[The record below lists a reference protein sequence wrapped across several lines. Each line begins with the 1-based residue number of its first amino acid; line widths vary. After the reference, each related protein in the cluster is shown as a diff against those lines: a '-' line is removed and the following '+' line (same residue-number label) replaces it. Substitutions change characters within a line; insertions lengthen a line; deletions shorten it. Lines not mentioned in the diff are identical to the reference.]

1 MAAFCCAQDRNKM
14 EKYLA
19 QRTQLIDASG
29 IRRIWN
35 IAATIKDPIDF
46 SIGQPDFD
54 VPEPLKA
61 EAIAAI
67 QSGQNR
73 YSLTAGDPELVSAI
87 QGKVTAEFGWQEPA
101 TMVASGVS
109 GAMLLIFMSMI
120 DPGDEVILPDPY
132 FVMYKHLI
140 KMLGGKCVFVDS
152 YPDFRLPVEG
162 IAKAITPKTKLIVAV
177 SPSNPTGAVCS
188 VEELKA
194 LAAVAAKTGAIVL
207 SDEIYNKFCYDGPCP
222 SMASYYERTILMR
235 GFSKS
240 YGMPGWRLAYVAT
253 HESLRPLLDEMT
265 KIQQYTFVCAPT
277 PFQKAAIK
285 ALDYDMSGTINA
297 YKRKR
302 DMIYNGLKDKFEVV
316 KPGGSFYTFV
326 KAPGGNAS
334 EFVEKAIRNKVLVIP
349 GNVFSEKDTHFRI
362 SYTTSD
368 EKIAKGVEILRS
380 IA

>member
-1 MAAFCCAQDRNKM
+1 M

-29 IRRIWN
+29 IRKIWN
-35 IAATIKDPIDF
+35 IAATIKDPVDF

-54 VPEPLKA
+54 VPEVLKA

-67 QSGQNR
+67 QAGDNR
-73 YSLTAGDPELVSAI
+73 YSLTAGDPALQAAVHN
-87 QGKVTAEFGWQEPA
+87 QVVKEFGWQDPA

-140 KMLGGKCVFVDS
+140 RMLGGKCVYVDS
-152 YPDFRLPVEG
+152 YPDFKLPIEK
-162 IAKAITPKTKLIVAV
+162 IEKAITPKTKLIVVV
-177 SPSNPTGAVCS
+177 SPSNPTGHVCTPQ
-188 VEELKA
+188 ELKS
-194 LAAVAAKTGAIVL
+194 LAAVAAKHGTIVL
-207 SDEIYNKFCYDGPCP
+207 SDEIYNKYSYDGPCP
-222 SMASYYERTILMR
+222 SMASYYDRTILMR

-240 YGMPGWRLAYVAT
+240 YGMTGWRLAYVAT
-253 HESLRPLLDEMT
+253 PKELKPLLDEMT

-285 ALDYDMSGTINA
+285 ALDYDTSDFLAT

-302 DMIYNGLKDKFEVV
+302 DMIYDGLKDKFELA
-316 KPGGSFYTFV
+316 KPGGAFYAFV
-326 KAPGGNAS
+326 KAPGGRAS
-334 EFVEKAIRNKVLVIP
+334 EFVEKAIRNKVLIIP

-362 SYTTSD
+362 SYTTTD
-368 EKIAKGVEILRS
+368 DKIAKGIEILRS